1 MVQLVTRGFLVNQ
14 TFIGGSYT
22 MTLMN
27 RHSDQMSVAS
37 SGNYINSVVR
47 GLVGVTF
54 ASCILECN
62 K

>member
-37 SGNYINSVVR
+37 SGNYINSVV
-47 GLVGVTF
+47 G
-54 ASCILECN
+54 
-62 K
+62 